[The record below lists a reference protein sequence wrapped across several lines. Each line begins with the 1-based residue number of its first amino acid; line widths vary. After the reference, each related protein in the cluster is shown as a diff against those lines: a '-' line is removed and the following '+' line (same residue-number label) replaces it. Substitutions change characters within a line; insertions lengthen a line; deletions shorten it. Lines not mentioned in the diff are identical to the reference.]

1 MLGDDGWCTGTPQ
14 TSPTPRL
21 ASKYSAGDIAFD
33 DEREVVLKG
42 LTATQRVYKVGWD

>member
-1 MLGDDGWCTGTPQ
+1 MLEDDGWCTGTPQ

-42 LTATQRVYKVGWD
+42 LPGGQRVVTVRWE